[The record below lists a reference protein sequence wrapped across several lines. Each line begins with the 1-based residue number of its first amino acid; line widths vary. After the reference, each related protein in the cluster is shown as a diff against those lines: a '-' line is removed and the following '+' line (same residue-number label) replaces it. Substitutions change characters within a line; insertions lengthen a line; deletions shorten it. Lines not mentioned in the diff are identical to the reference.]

1 MKPTII
7 TLSPRQNS
15 SNTVRVATFEE
26 AFGDFSEARGRK
38 STGQGINMLRN
49 IYDIY
54 NPANQDHFSYTYDDL
69 INPVTKAATGTRVTI
84 HIPKQYKIQLS

>member
-38 STGQGINMLRN
+38 SSGGGGGADPPPTLSDPPPTPGAPPPTPGDPPLTPLPGGALRAPQTTN
-49 IYDIY
+49 
-54 NPANQDHFSYTYDDL
+54 
-69 INPVTKAATGTRVTI
+69 
-84 HIPKQYKIQLS
+84 